1 MNEKNN
7 GKMDDRMV
15 NVNQSQS
22 FNLSKK
28 KYVL

>member
-7 GKMDDRMV
+7 GKMDNRMV